1 MNPSEVIAAM
11 YAGEVLVFGHR
22 GARAYAPQN
31 TIPAFELA
39 VQQGAQGVELDVHR
53 SRDGQLVIMHNFDV
67 DETTD
72 GSGRITEK
80 TLAEIKA
87 LDAGSKFAPEFAG
100 TPVPTL
106 DEVFEVVGKRLF
118 INVEIKSES
127 LETDGVEQLVADCIR
142 RHAMETRVII
152 SSFNPLA
159 LSRFRAAL
167 PDVPIGFLY
176 AKESPAVAFEAI
188 KAIPHEAKHPHFSL
202 IDAALMTEARANGR
216 IVNAW
221 TVNDPAEAR
230 ALVVL
235 GVSGIITDAP
245 DVILGALKS

>member
-1 MNPSEVIAAM
+1 MNASEVITAM

-39 VQQGAQGVELDVHR
+39 VEQGAQGIELDVHR

-100 TPVPTL
+100 TPIPTL
-106 DEVFEVVGKRLF
+106 DEVFEAVGKRLF

-127 LETDGVEQLVADCIR
+127 AETDGVEQAVADCIR
-142 RHAMETRVII
+142 RHAMVTRVII

-176 AKESPAVAFEAI
+176 SENSPEVVHDLI
-188 KAIPHEAKHPHFSL
+188 KTIPHEAYHPHDNL
-202 IDAALMTEARANGR
+202 IDAALMADAQANGR

-221 TVNDPAEAR
+221 TVNDPARAQ
-230 ALVVL
+230 ALVAL
-235 GVSGIITDAP
+235 GVAGIITDAP
-245 DVILGALKS
+245 DVILGAFKR